1 MNSLFE
7 TINRLEN
14 QNSVEDTEGT
24 PETNQPEKENESE
37 VIDQE
42 SEEDRRSRSD
52 DEDPDETTKSQTV
65 SVQAA
70 QVEVWITFHDKELSG
85 EQLQQRRQP
94 RNVKNLQNMF
104 LMLKEIMSAET
115 TPLQKARLNFAMLSS
130 LFSSLISF
138 LENHVPFCSVKVINI
153 PSESLDVQICLL
165 HDW

>member
-42 SEEDRRSRSD
+42 SEEDRRSSSD

-70 QVEVWITFHDKELSG
+70 QVEV
-85 EQLQQRRQP
+85 
-94 RNVKNLQNMF
+94 
-104 LMLKEIMSAET
+104 
-115 TPLQKARLNFAMLSS
+115 
-130 LFSSLISF
+130 
-138 LENHVPFCSVKVINI
+138 
-153 PSESLDVQICLL
+153 
-165 HDW
+165 